1 MNARRW
7 IRLLGLLAALAAP
20 PALAQT
26 ATPAAP
32 AAAAATVDR
41 DKFPAAGRHD
51 TLLRVLQPGRFSIR
65 VRSQSGV
72 AIQLVDML
80 TGPSEP
86 MGEAGAT
93 DGRLDVLLDTGTYK
107 LRLFGAEGAE
117 GDAALT
123 VAPFREAAAPALRPR
138 DGVVQSAAL
147 TDLQQRSFWLAVEA
161 PGLLRLEAAGR
172 SLADLRFWR
181 NGTELVPQT
190 GRVRTI
196 EPVAGHPMTDITF
209 EDTLEPGTYL
219 VTAYGGPVAAWAD
232 GDTAQPFHI
241 RFGAADVLLAG
252 WVGGTIGPFGRDLY
266 RIDGSARLF
275 RLALPAPAA
284 AGLRVLDGTGFVSGG
299 AIDRKSREPTAS
311 VRSPRSQAP
320 GDRVIELTGTAGQA
334 FRLRAIEA
342 PGGMSVS
349 EAGSWWVSAP
359 TVGFGGDELPAT
371 FALIRTEKDKP
382 AVTVA
387 GNAPRIGP
395 GAAWR
400 QRFNLRGP
408 ATLLLQVTAPGPIA
422 VRSDGPAI
430 RPSITVPNGDVLA
443 ARTTGVPS
451 WDLAAGWYVL
461 KLDPVDGVTGIL
473 DLTVGPPGLVP
484 QDSRPI
490 QPADPVVGFGRQEL
504 AGGQALRLVANSG
517 PNATVALSAR
527 PWPLDLAD
535 GPLAVTQG
543 AGEPLGLSLE
553 HPAEGTLLQTEV
565 GAGTT
570 ALKPAP
576 IRASA
581 TNADLTLPAPDKP
594 RTVIL
599 SWRPPEAPLPDPA
612 VTPPP
617 PLTAL
622 QAGKPAWFD
631 LDRDA
636 ERSFALAVAD
646 GGLYRVETLGRLRT
660 GGSIGTPFIASLGEA
675 SANGFGQNMLLQ
687 QYLRAGRYRVTAKA
701 EDGAGRVGITA
712 RPTPMLSGAALVPAG
727 TVRAALPAGSG
738 ILFPVEIPADGN
750 YRLEILGL
758 DRSFTARLEDAEG
771 WPLLAAGD
779 LSGVEQALAAGGY
792 RLMILPEA
800 VDTRVVARLTRI
812 EPEVVQEGHGPHP
825 LPFDA
830 DQAFQWR
837 EPAGRGDPRTPDRW
851 DFTLAGP
858 AKASLS
864 IGEGMVADLLQHN
877 PPDTIPP
884 FTPVARFTSSA
895 PFSGEL
901 PAGRYHV
908 EATSLGRND
917 RLDYT
922 LSLHTDELQPGTVRE
937 VPLSST
943 VPFSIATDRV
953 VSLTSFGGL
962 DVKAVLRD
970 AQGQVLGRFDDRDGD
985 WNIAVSQYLP
995 AGRYSLD
1002 LAQVEAA
1009 ATSGEESSDS
1019 SDESSD
1025 SEESGDGSGPTTE
1038 LRLALPADDGI
1049 IPAPATGTVDLK
1061 GPTVHRL
1068 AMPAAAAGSLLVAA
1082 AGSSAELM
1090 LALERQG
1097 ADGAWASVAIDRGL
1111 APVVAVPADGD
1122 ASRPWR
1128 ASVWTIDG
1136 GGEPVRF
1143 AARLVESQPQ
1153 QPGAIALAPLALDG
1167 LPQTL
1172 ATALVAAPGAGLERV
1187 DGADL
1192 DGGLWQGSAPGRALR
1207 PLTAPVLAPQSDRLW
1222 LLGRTAQPAKPV
1234 LAPLATDP
1242 SRPTALDLAAGE
1254 TATLPPPAARPGRLR
1269 AWLARSGDG
1278 QPGLDAGIG
1287 MGVAAGEA
1295 FALDAAAA
1303 PLTIRNA
1310 AGAGALR
1317 LELTG
1322 LDLTLAAE
1330 RRADADL
1337 SETLA
1342 PGSALPVTLPAGAK
1356 RLRLDLPAGVAAI
1369 AGWKGPEAETAWA
1382 GDTPAS
1388 WSLDGAWTELLLVNT
1403 GARPAPV
1410 SLAQIPDPSPA
1421 PALATDTVMKRFFG
1435 AEGTVLLALPAGTG
1449 PGHRLIVAGA
1459 AEATVIGRDG
1469 HVANGRRIQ
1478 LTGPGLVVLRHDAGL
1493 VAAWMEANEYG
1504 PWPQPELQDAP
1515 LPGILPLA
1523 GEAMTLRVT
1532 SPQPAL
1538 LTARTT
1544 APVILAADGDAPEL
1558 FPAGAEFHRYLQDA
1572 SLLRLFSPQDGPLS
1586 GSIELVATPIA
1597 PLAEG
1602 VGDAVTVASG
1612 GTALFGFTVEKDSDI
1627 GIGIRAE
1634 PDRARVRLLDADGKP
1649 LGDGVVQMRHLA
1661 PGRYLIE
1668 AQVPPDA
1675 PATLVRPAVVG
1686 IKARPSGPPEDV
1698 IRGYLDLAGLAP
1710 ATNARGK

>member
-1 MNARRW
+1 MNARHW
-7 IRLLGLLAALAAP
+7 ITLLGLMAALAAP
-20 PALAQT
+20 PVLAQT
-26 ATPAAP
+26 ALPAAP
-32 AAAAATVDR
+32 TAAAATVDR
-41 DKFPAAGRHD
+41 DKLPAAGQHD

-65 VRSQSGV
+65 VSSRSGV
-72 AIQLVDML
+72 ALQLVDML

-86 MGEAGAT
+86 SGEAGVT
-93 DGRLDVLLDTGTYK
+93 DGRLDVLLDVGTYK
-107 LRLFGAEGAE
+107 LRLFGAKGAE

-123 VAPFREAAAPALRPR
+123 VAPFREAEAPALRPR
-138 DGVVQSAAL
+138 DGEVLSAPLA
-147 TDLQQRSFWLAVEA
+147 DLQQRSFWLAVEA
-161 PGLLRLEAAGR
+161 PGFLRLEAAGR
-172 SLADLRFWR
+172 GLAELRFWR
-181 NGTELVPQT
+181 NGTDLVPQT
-190 GRVRTI
+190 GRMRTI
-196 EPVAGHPMTDITF
+196 EPVAGHLMTDIVF
-209 EDTLEPGTYL
+209 DGNLEPGTYL
-219 VTAYGGPVAAWAD
+219 VTAYGGPAATWAD
-232 GDTAQPFHI
+232 GDTTQPFHI
-241 RFGAADVLLAG
+241 RFGASDALLAG
-252 WVGGTIGPFGRDLY
+252 WVGGTIGPFGRELY
-266 RIDGSARLF
+266 RIDGSARQF
-275 RLALPAPAA
+275 RLALPASAP
-284 AGLRVLDGTGFVSGG
+284 AGLRVLDGTNPVSGG
-299 AIDRKSREPTAS
+299 TIDRKSREPAALAAAAATDS
-311 VRSPRSQAP
+311 P
-320 GDRVIELTGTAGQA
+320 GDRVVELTGAAGQA
-334 FRLRAIEA
+334 FQLRAIET

-349 EAGSWWVSAP
+349 DAGDWWVAAP
-359 TVGFGGDELPAT
+359 TAGFGGDELPAT
-371 FALIRTEKDKP
+371 LALVRTEKDKP
-382 AVTVA
+382 TVTL
-387 GNAPRIGP
+387 GSNAPQIGP

-400 QRFNLRGP
+400 RRFNLRGP
-408 ATLLLQVTAPGPIA
+408 STLLLHVTADGPIA

-430 RPSITVPNGDVLA
+430 RPSMTVPSGDVQA
-443 ARTTGVPS
+443 ARTGGATPS

-461 KLDPVDGVTGIL
+461 KLDPVDGASGIL

-490 QPADPVVGFGRQEL
+490 QPADPIIGFGRQTL
-504 AGGQALRLVANSG
+504 AEGQALRLVANSG
-517 PNATVALSAR
+517 PQARTGLSAR

-543 AGEPLGLSLE
+543 AGESLSLSLK
-553 HPAEGTLLQTEV
+553 HPADGTLLQTEV
-565 GAGTT
+565 GIGSTE
-570 ALKPAP
+570 LKLAP
-576 IRASA
+576 IPTSGAGYDVA
-581 TNADLTLPAPDKP
+581 LPAADKP
-594 RTVIL
+594 RSVIL

-617 PLTAL
+617 LTAL
-622 QAGKPAWFD
+622 RAGKPAWFD

-636 ERSFALAVAD
+636 ERSFALTVAD

-660 GGSIGTPFIASLGEA
+660 SGSIGTAFIDSLGDA
-675 SANGFGQNMLLQ
+675 SANGAGQNMLLQ

-701 EDGAGRVGITA
+701 EDGAGRLGLTA
-712 RPTPMLSGAALVPAG
+712 RPTPMLNGAALVPAG

-738 ILFPVEIPADGN
+738 ILFPVEIPADGQ

-758 DRSFTARLEDAEG
+758 DRSFTARLEDSEG

-779 LSGVEQALAAGGY
+779 LSGLEQPLAAGRY

-812 EPEVVQEGHGPHP
+812 EPEAALEGHGPHP

-851 DFTLAGP
+851 DFSLAGP

-864 IGEGMVADLLQHN
+864 LSDGMVAELRRLDA
-877 PPDTIPP
+877 PDAA
-884 FTPVARFTSSA
+884 PVARFSGSA
-895 PFSGEL
+895 AFEGEL
-901 PAGRYHV
+901 PAGQYRV

-922 LSLHTDELQPGTVRE
+922 LTLHTDELQPGVVRE
-937 VPLSST
+937 ITLPAT
-943 VPFSIATDRV
+943 VPFSIAADRV
-953 VSLTSFGGL
+953 VSLTSFGGI

-995 AGRYSLD
+995 AGRYTLD
-1002 LAQVEAA
+1002 LARVEAA
-1009 ATSGEESSDS
+1009 TTSSSNDASSDN

-1025 SEESGDGSGPTTE
+1025 SADSGDGSGPTTE
-1038 LRLALPADDGI
+1038 LRLTLPAEDG
-1049 IPAPATGTVDLK
+1049 AAATAQPSGTTELT

-1068 AMPAAAAGSLLVAA
+1068 AMPAAAAGSLMVAA
-1082 AGSSAELM
+1082 ASSSAELM

-1111 APVVAVPADGD
+1111 APAVAVPADGD

-1128 ASVWTIDG
+1128 ASVWTVDG
-1136 GGEPVRF
+1136 GGQPVRF
-1143 AARLVESQPQ
+1143 AARLVDAQPQ
-1153 QPGAIALAPLALDG
+1153 QPGAVALAPLALDG

-1187 DGADL
+1187 DGTDL

-1222 LLGRTAQPAKPV
+1222 LLGRTAQPAQPT
-1234 LAPLATDP
+1234 LAPLAADP
-1242 SRPTALDLAAGE
+1242 SRPTILDLAAGE
-1254 TATLPPPAARPGRLR
+1254 TATLPPPPAETGRLH

-1278 QPGLDAGIG
+1278 QPGLDAGLG
-1287 MGVAAGEA
+1287 MGVASGEA
-1295 FALDAAAA
+1295 FALGAPSA
-1303 PLTIRNA
+1303 PLIIRNA

-1322 LDLTLAAE
+1322 MDLAVAAE
-1330 RRADADL
+1330 RHAEADL
-1337 SETLA
+1337 SDTLA

-1369 AGWKGPEAETAWA
+1369 AGWRGPEAETAWT
-1382 GDTPAS
+1382 GDAPAS
-1388 WSLDGAWTELLLVNT
+1388 WSLDGTWTELLLVNT
-1403 GARPAPV
+1403 GNRPAPV
-1410 SLAQIPDPSPA
+1410 SLAQIPDPAPA
-1421 PALATDTVMKRFFG
+1421 PALATDRVLKRFFG
-1435 AEGTVLLALPAGTG
+1435 AEGTMLLALPAGTG

-1459 AEATVIGRDG
+1459 ADATVIGRDG
-1469 HVANGRRIQ
+1469 HVATGSRIQ
-1478 LTGPGLVVLRHDAGL
+1478 LTSPGLVVLRHDAGL

-1572 SLLRLFSPQDGPLS
+1572 SLLHLFSPQDGPLS

-1602 VGDAVTVASG
+1602 VGDPVTVASG

>member
-7 IRLLGLLAALAAP
+7 ITLLGLLAALTAP

-32 AAAAATVDR
+32 AAAAATVDQ

-93 DGRLDVLLDTGTYK
+93 DGRLDVLLDVGTYK
-107 LRLFGAEGAE
+107 LRLFGAKGAE

-147 TDLQQRSFWLAVEA
+147 ADLQQRSFWVAVEA
-161 PGLLRLEAAGR
+161 PGFLRLEAAGR

-181 NGTELVPQT
+181 NGTDLVPQT

-209 EDTLEPGTYL
+209 EETLEPGTYL
-219 VTAYGGPVAAWAD
+219 VIAYGGPAAAWAD

-241 RFGAADVLLAG
+241 RFGASDALLAG

-266 RIDGSARLF
+266 RIDGSARLL
-275 RLALPAPAA
+275 RLALPAAA
-284 AGLRVLDGTGFVSGG
+284 PAGLRVLDGTGFVSGG
-299 AIDRKSREPTAS
+299 AIDKKSREPTVS

-320 GDRVIELTGTAGQA
+320 GDRVVELTGAAGQA

-371 FALIRTEKDKP
+371 LALIRTEKDKP

-430 RPSITVPNGDVLA
+430 RPSITVPSGDVQA
-443 ARTTGVPS
+443 ARSNGAAPS

-461 KLDPVDGVTGIL
+461 KLDPVDGATGIL
-473 DLTVGPPGLVP
+473 DLTVGPPGLAP

-504 AGGQALRLVANSG
+504 AEGQALRLVANGG
-517 PNATVALSAR
+517 PNATLALSAR

-543 AGEPLGLSLE
+543 GGESLGLSLK

-570 ALKPAP
+570 ELELAP
-576 IRASA
+576 VKASA
-581 TNADLTLPAPDKP
+581 TSADLTLAAPDKP
-594 RTVIL
+594 RTIIL
-599 SWRPPEAPLPDPA
+599 SWRPPTAPLPDPA

-631 LDRDA
+631 LDREA

-660 GGSIGTPFIASLGEA
+660 SGSIGTPFIASLGDA
-675 SANGFGQNMLLQ
+675 SANGAGQNMLLQ

-701 EDGAGRVGITA
+701 EDGTGRVGITA
-712 RPTPMLSGAALVPAG
+712 RPTPMLPGAALVPAG

-738 ILFPVEIPADGN
+738 ILFPIEIPADGP

-758 DRSFTARLEDAEG
+758 DRGFTARLEDAEG

-779 LSGVEQALAAGGY
+779 LSGLEQELAAGRY

-812 EPEVVQEGHGPHP
+812 EPEVALEGHGPHP

-837 EPAGRGDPRTPDRW
+837 EPAGRGDPRTPDQW

-858 AKASLS
+858 AKASLGLS
-864 IGEGMVADLLQHN
+864 DGMVAELRRLDT
-877 PPDTIPP
+877 PDAA
-884 FTPVARFTSSA
+884 PVARFSSGA
-895 PFSGEL
+895 AFAGEL
-901 PAGRYHV
+901 PAGRYRV

-922 LSLHTDELQPGTVRE
+922 LSLHTDELQPGVVRDL
-937 VPLSST
+937 PLPST

-1002 LAQVEAA
+1002 LAAVEAA
-1009 ATSGEESSDS
+1009 SSSDS
-1019 SDESSD
+1019 SDESSYSED
-1025 SEESGDGSGPTTE
+1025 SEDGSGPTTE
-1038 LRLALPADDGI
+1038 LRLSLPAEDG
-1049 IPAPATGTVDLK
+1049 ATAAAQPSGTVELT

-1068 AMPAAAAGSLLVAA
+1068 AMPPAAAGSLMVAA
-1082 AGSSAELM
+1082 ASSSAELT
-1090 LALERQG
+1090 LSLERQG

-1111 APVVAVPADGD
+1111 APAVAVPADGD
-1122 ASRPWR
+1122 AARPWR
-1128 ASVWTIDG
+1128 ASVWTVDG

-1143 AARLVESQPQ
+1143 AARLVDAQPQ

-1222 LLGRTAQPAKPV
+1222 LLSRTAQPAKPI
-1234 LAPLATDP
+1234 LAPLAADP
-1242 SRPTALDLAAGE
+1242 SRATALDLAAGE
-1254 TATLPPPAARPGRLR
+1254 TATLPPSPVQPGRLR

-1278 QPGLDAGIG
+1278 QPGLDAGLG

-1295 FALDAAAA
+1295 FALGAPAAA
-1303 PLTIRNA
+1303 LTIRNA
-1310 AGAGALR
+1310 TGAGALR

-1322 LDLTLAAE
+1322 LDLALAAE

-1337 SETLA
+1337 SETLP

-1356 RLRLDLPAGVAAI
+1356 RLRLDLPAGIAAI
-1369 AGWKGPEAETAWA
+1369 AGWRSADAETTWA

-1388 WSLDGAWTELLLVNT
+1388 WSLDGAWTDLLLVNT
-1403 GARPAPV
+1403 GTRPAPV

-1435 AEGTVLLALPAGTG
+1435 AEGTVLLVLPDGTG

-1469 HVANGRRIQ
+1469 RVASGRRIP

-1523 GEAMTLRVT
+1523 GEAMTLRVK

-1634 PDRARVRLLDADGKP
+1634 PDRARVRLLDAGGKP

>member
-1 MNARRW
+1 MNARHW
-7 IRLLGLLAALAAP
+7 IKLLGLMAALAAS

-26 ATPAAP
+26 AIPAAP
-32 AAAAATVDR
+32 VAASATVDR
-41 DKFPAAGRHD
+41 DKLPAAGQHD

-65 VRSQSGV
+65 VSSPSGV

-86 MGEAGAT
+86 SGEAGVA
-93 DGRLDVLLDTGTYK
+93 DGRLDVLLDIGTYK
-107 LRLFGAEGAE
+107 LRLFGAKGAE
-117 GDAALT
+117 GEAALT
-123 VAPFREAAAPALRPR
+123 VAPFREAEAPALRPR
-138 DGVVQSAAL
+138 DGEVQSAPLA
-147 TDLQQRSFWLAVEA
+147 DLQQRSFWLAVEV
-161 PGLLRLEAAGR
+161 PGFLRLEAAGR

-181 NGTELVPQT
+181 NGTDLVPQA
-190 GRVRTI
+190 GRKRTI
-196 EPVAGHPMTDITF
+196 EPVAGHPMTDVVF
-209 EDTLEPGTYL
+209 EGNLEPGTYL
-219 VTAYGGPVAAWAD
+219 VTAYGGPAATWAD
-232 GDTAQPFHI
+232 GDTSQPFHI
-241 RFGAADVLLAG
+241 RFGASDALLAG
-252 WVGGTIGPFGRDLY
+252 WAGGTIGPFGRDLY
-266 RIDGSARLF
+266 RIDGGARLF
-275 RLALPAPAA
+275 RLALPGSVP
-284 AGLRVLDGTGFVSGG
+284 AGLRVLDGTSPVSGG
-299 AIDRKSREPTAS
+299 TIDRKSREPATSAS
-311 VRSPRSQAP
+311 AAASDSP
-320 GDRVIELTGTAGQA
+320 GDRVVELTGAASQA
-334 FRLRAIEA
+334 FQLRAIETPA
-342 PGGMSVS
+342 STSVS
-349 EAGSWWVSAP
+349 NPGDWWVAAP
-359 TVGFGGDELPAT
+359 TAGFGGDELPAT
-371 FALIRTEKDKP
+371 LALLRTEKDKP
-382 AVTVA
+382 TVTL
-387 GNAPRIGP
+387 GSNAPQVGP

-408 ATLLLQVTAPGPIA
+408 STLLLHVTADGPIA
-422 VRSDGPAI
+422 LRSEGPAI
-430 RPSITVPNGDVLA
+430 RPTMTVPSGGAQA
-443 ARTTGVPS
+443 ARTGGATPS

-461 KLDPVDGVTGIL
+461 KLEPIDGASGIL

-484 QDSRPI
+484 RDNAPI
-490 QPADPVVGFGRQEL
+490 QPADPVVGFGRQAL
-504 AGGQALRLVANSG
+504 AEGQALRLVANSG
-517 PNATVALSAR
+517 PQARTGLSAR
-527 PWPLDLAD
+527 RWPLDLAD

-543 AGEPLGLSLE
+543 AGEPLSLSLS
-553 HPAEGTLLQTEV
+553 HPADGTLLQTEV
-565 GAGTT
+565 GVGTT
-570 ALKPAP
+570 ALKPGPAP
-576 IRASA
+576 ASA
-581 TNADLTLPAPDKP
+581 TGADLTLPAPDKP

-599 SWRPPEAPLPDPA
+599 SWQPPAAPLPDPA

-622 QAGKPAWFD
+622 QAGRPAWFD

-636 ERSFALAVAD
+636 ERSFALTVAD

-660 GGSIGTPFIASLGEA
+660 SGSIGTAFIDSLGDA
-675 SANGFGQNMLLQ
+675 SANGAGQNMLLQ
-687 QYLRAGRYRVTAKA
+687 HYLRAGRYRVTAKA
-701 EDGAGRVGITA
+701 EDGAGRLGLTA
-712 RPTPMLSGAALVPAG
+712 RPTPMLPGAALVPAG

-738 ILFPVEIPADGN
+738 ILFPVEIPADGT

-758 DRSFTARLEDAEG
+758 DRSFTARLEDSEG

-779 LSGVEQALAAGGY
+779 LSGTEQELAAGRY

-812 EPEVVQEGHGPHP
+812 EPEVALEDHGPHP

-830 DQAFQWR
+830 DQTFQWR
-837 EPAGRGDPRTPDRW
+837 EPAGREDPRTPDQW

-864 IGEGMVADLLQHN
+864 LSDGMVAELRRLDT
-877 PPDTIPP
+877 PDAA
-884 FTPVARFTSSA
+884 PVARFSGSA
-895 PFSGEL
+895 GFEGAL
-901 PAGRYHV
+901 PAGQYRV

-922 LSLHTDELQPGTVRE
+922 LSLHTDELQLDTVRE
-937 VPLSST
+937 ITLPAT

-953 VSLTSFGGL
+953 VSLTSFGGI

-985 WNIAVSQYLP
+985 WNIAASQYLP
-995 AGRYSLD
+995 AGRYTLE
-1002 LAQVEAA
+1002 LARVEAA
-1009 ATSGEESSDS
+1009 TTSSSGDDS
-1019 SDESSD
+1019 SDNSD
-1025 SEESGDGSGPTTE
+1025 ELEDSGDGSGPTTE
-1038 LRLALPADDGI
+1038 LWLSLPAEDS
-1049 IPAPATGTVDLK
+1049 AAATAQPSGTVELT

-1068 AMPAAAAGSLLVAA
+1068 VMPAATAGSLMVAA
-1082 AGSSAELM
+1082 ANSSAELM

-1097 ADGAWASVAIDRGL
+1097 ADGSWASVAIDRGL
-1111 APVVAVPADGD
+1111 APAVAVPADGD

-1128 ASVWTIDG
+1128 ASVWTVDG
-1136 GGEPVRF
+1136 GGQPVRF
-1143 AARLVESQPQ
+1143 AARLVEAEPQ
-1153 QPGAIALAPLALDG
+1153 QPGAVALSPLALDG

-1172 ATALVAAPGAGLERV
+1172 ATTLVAAPGAGLERV

-1192 DGGLWQGSAPGRALR
+1192 DGGLWQGSAPGQALR

-1222 LLGRTAQPAKPV
+1222 LLGRTAPPARLT
-1234 LAPLATDP
+1234 LAPLAADP
-1242 SRPTALDLAAGE
+1242 SRPTILDLATGE
-1254 TATLPPPAARPGRLR
+1254 AATLPPPTAQPGRLR

-1278 QPGLDAGIG
+1278 QPGLDAGLG
-1287 MGVAAGEA
+1287 MGVASGDA
-1295 FALDAAAA
+1295 FALGASTT

-1310 AGAGALR
+1310 GGAGALR

-1322 LDLTLAAE
+1322 LDLALAAE
-1330 RRADADL
+1330 RRADSDL
-1337 SETLA
+1337 SDTLA

-1356 RLRLDLPAGVAAI
+1356 RLRLDLPAGVAII
-1369 AGWKGPEAETAWA
+1369 AGWRGPDAETAWA
-1382 GDTPAS
+1382 GDAPAS
-1388 WSLDGAWTELLLVNT
+1388 WSLDGAWTDLLLVNT
-1403 GARPAPV
+1403 GTRPAPV

-1421 PALATDTVMKRFFG
+1421 PALAIDRVLKRFFG
-1435 AEGTVLLALPAGTG
+1435 AEGTVLLRLPAGTG

-1459 AEATVIGRDG
+1459 ADATVIGRDG
-1469 HVANGRRIQ
+1469 HVASGRRIQ

-1493 VAAWMEANEYG
+1493 VAAWMESAEYG

-1523 GEAMTLRVT
+1523 GEAMTLRVQ

-1572 SLLRLFSPQDGPLS
+1572 SLLHLFSPQDGPLS
-1586 GSIELVATPIA
+1586 GSIELVSTPIA

-1602 VGDAVTVASG
+1602 VGDPVTVASG

-1686 IKARPSGPPEDV
+1686 ITARPSGPPEDV

>member
-1 MNARRW
+1 MNARHW
-7 IRLLGLLAALAAP
+7 IKLLGLLAALVAPPAWAQAAP
-20 PALAQT
+20 PA
-26 ATPAAP
+26 AP
-32 AAAAATVDR
+32 PVAAATVDQ
-41 DKFPAAGRHD
+41 DKFPAAGQHD

-65 VRSQSGV
+65 VHSQSGV

-80 TGPSEP
+80 TGPSELS
-86 MGEAGAT
+86 GDAGAT
-93 DGRLDVLLDTGTYK
+93 DGRLDVLLDVGTYK
-107 LRLFGAEGAE
+107 LRLFGAKGAE

-123 VAPFREAAAPALRPR
+123 IAPFREAEAPALRPR
-138 DGVVQSAAL
+138 DGMVQSTAL
-147 TDLQQRSFWLAVEA
+147 ADLQQRSFWVAVEA
-161 PGLLRLEAAGR
+161 PGFLRLEAAGR

-181 NGTELVPQT
+181 NGTDLVPQT

-196 EPVAGHPMTDITF
+196 EPVAGHPMTDLTF

-219 VTAYGGPVAAWAD
+219 VTAYGGPASAWTD
-232 GDTAQPFHI
+232 GDTTQPFHI
-241 RFGAADVLLAG
+241 RFGASDALLAG
-252 WVGGTIGPFGRDLY
+252 WVGGAVGPFGRDLY

-275 RLALPAPAA
+275 RLALPASAA
-284 AGLRVLDGTGFVSGG
+284 AGLRVLDGTSVVSGV
-299 AIDRKSREPTAS
+299 AIDKKSREPTAS
-311 VRSPRSQAP
+311 ANSVASQTP
-320 GDRVIELTGTAGQA
+320 GDRVVELTGTAGQA
-334 FRLRAIEA
+334 FQLRAIES
-342 PGGMSVS
+342 PTGTSLS
-349 EAGSWWVSAP
+349 EAGSWWLSAP
-359 TVGFGGDELPAT
+359 TAGFGGDELPAT
-371 FALIRTEKDKP
+371 LALVRTEKDKP
-382 AVTVA
+382 TVTVG
-387 GNAPRIGP
+387 GNAPQIGP
-395 GAAWR
+395 DTAWR

-408 ATLLLQVTAPGPIA
+408 STLLLLVTAPGPIA

-430 RPSITVPNGDVLA
+430 KPSITVPSGDVLA
-443 ARTTGVPS
+443 ARTDGAVPS
-451 WDLAAGWYVL
+451 WDLAAGWYML
-461 KLDPVDGVTGIL
+461 KLDPVDGATGIL

-484 QDSRPI
+484 QDNRPL
-490 QPADPVVGFGRQEL
+490 QPADPVIGFGRQEL
-504 AGGQALRLVANSG
+504 AAGQTLRLVVNSG
-517 PNATVALSAR
+517 PHAGTALSAR
-527 PWPLDLAD
+527 PWPLDLAE

-543 AGEPLGLSLE
+543 AGEALSLSLK
-553 HPAEGTLLQTEV
+553 HPAEGALLQTEV

-570 ALKPAP
+570 PLKPTP
-576 IRASA
+576 VKASA
-581 TNADLTLPAPDKP
+581 TAADLTLPAPDKP
-594 RTVIL
+594 RTTIL
-599 SWRPPEAPLPDPA
+599 SWRPPAAPLPDPA
-612 VTPPP
+612 ITPPP

-631 LDRDA
+631 LDREA
-636 ERSFALAVAD
+636 EHSFALAVAD

-660 GGSIGTPFIASLGEA
+660 SGSIGTPFVASLGEA
-675 SANGFGQNMLLQ
+675 AANGAGQNMLLQ

-701 EDGAGRVGITA
+701 EDGTGRVGITA
-712 RPTPMLSGAALVPAG
+712 RPTPMLSGATLVPAG

-738 ILFPVEIPADGN
+738 ILFPVEIPADGS

-779 LSGVEQALAAGGY
+779 LSGLEQELAAGRY

-812 EPEVVQEGHGPHP
+812 EPEVALEGHGPHP
-825 LPFDA
+825 LPFDI
-830 DQAFQWR
+830 DQEFQWR
-837 EPAGRGDPRTPDRW
+837 EPAGRGDPRTPDQW

-864 IGEGMVADLLQHN
+864 LSDGMVAELRRLD
-877 PPDTIPP
+877 PPEAA
-884 FTPVARFTSSA
+884 PVARFTGSA
-895 PFSGEL
+895 AFRGEL
-901 PAGRYHV
+901 PAGQYRV

-922 LSLHTDELQPGTVRE
+922 LSLHTDELQPGAVRDI
-937 VPLSST
+937 PLPST
-943 VPFSIATDRV
+943 VPFAIATDRV

-1002 LAQVEAA
+1002 LASVEAA
-1009 ATSGEESSDS
+1009 SSSDS
-1019 SDESSD
+1019 SDESED
-1025 SEESGDGSGPTTE
+1025 YEESQPTTE
-1038 LRLALPADDGI
+1038 LRLSLPAEDGAAVAAQ
-1049 IPAPATGTVDLK
+1049 PSGTAELT

-1068 AMPAAAAGSLLVAA
+1068 AMPAAAAGSLMVAA
-1082 AGSSAELM
+1082 ASSSAELT
-1090 LALERQG
+1090 LSLERQG
-1097 ADGAWASVAIDRGL
+1097 ADGAWASLALDRGL
-1111 APVVAVPADGD
+1111 APAVAVPADGD

-1128 ASVWTIDG
+1128 ASVWTVDG

-1143 AARLVESQPQ
+1143 AARVVDAQPQ
-1153 QPGAIALAPLALDG
+1153 QPGPVALAPLALDG

-1207 PLTAPVLAPQSDRLW
+1207 PLTAPVVAPQSDRLW
-1222 LLGRTAQPAKPV
+1222 LLGRTAQLAKPV

-1242 SRPTALDLAAGE
+1242 SRATALDLAAGE
-1254 TATLPPPAARPGRLR
+1254 TATLPPPPPQQGRLR

-1278 QPGLDAGIG
+1278 QPGLDAGLG
-1287 MGVAAGEA
+1287 MGVASGEA
-1295 FALDAAAA
+1295 FALNAPAA

-1310 AGAGALR
+1310 AGPGALR

-1322 LDLTLAAE
+1322 LDLALTAE
-1330 RRADADL
+1330 RHADADL
-1337 SETLA
+1337 SDTLP
-1342 PGSALPVTLPAGAK
+1342 PGSALSVTLPAGAK

-1369 AGWKGPEAETAWA
+1369 AGWRGPDAETTWA
-1382 GDTPAS
+1382 GDAPAS
-1388 WSLDGAWTELLLVNT
+1388 WSLDGAWTDLLLVNT
-1403 GARPAPV
+1403 GIRPAPV
-1410 SLAQIPDPSPA
+1410 SLAQIPDPAPA
-1421 PALATDTVMKRFFG
+1421 PALATDRVMKRFFG
-1435 AEGTVLLALPAGTG
+1435 AEGTVLLALPDGTG

-1459 AEATVIGRDG
+1459 AEATVVGRDG
-1469 HVANGRRIQ
+1469 RVASGRRIP

-1504 PWPQPELQDAP
+1504 PWPQPELQEAP

-1602 VGDAVTVASG
+1602 VGAAVTVASG

-1634 PDRARVRLLDADGKP
+1634 PDRARVRLLDAQGKP

-1710 ATNARGK
+1710 ATPARGK

>member
-1 MNARRW
+1 MNARHW
-7 IRLLGLLAALAAP
+7 IKLLGLLAALAAP
-20 PALAQT
+20 PVWAQT

-32 AAAAATVDR
+32 AAAAATVDQ

-51 TLLRVLQPGRFSIR
+51 TLLRVLQPGRFSMR

-86 MGEAGAT
+86 MGEAGAA
-93 DGRLDVLLDTGTYK
+93 DGRLDVLLDVGTYK
-107 LRLFGAEGAE
+107 LRLFGAKGAE

-138 DGVVQSAAL
+138 DGVVQSTAL
-147 TDLQQRSFWLAVEA
+147 ADLQQRSFWLAVEA
-161 PGLLRLEAAGR
+161 PGFLRLEAAGR

-219 VTAYGGPVAAWAD
+219 VTAYGGPEAAWAD
-232 GDTAQPFHI
+232 GDTSQPLHI
-241 RFGAADVLLAG
+241 RFGASDALLAG

-266 RIDGSARLF
+266 RIDGSARLL
-275 RLALPAPAA
+275 RLALPAPAP

-299 AIDRKSREPTAS
+299 AIDKKSREPTAS
-311 VRSPRSQAP
+311 VRSPGSQAP
-320 GDRVIELTGTAGQA
+320 GDRVIELTGAAGQA

-430 RPSITVPNGDVLA
+430 RPSINVPSGDVQA

-461 KLDPVDGVTGIL
+461 KLDPVDGATGIL
-473 DLTVGPPGLVP
+473 DLTVGPPGLAP
-484 QDSRPI
+484 QDSRPL

-504 AGGQALRLVANSG
+504 AEGQALRLVANSG

-543 AGEPLGLSLE
+543 GGEPLGLSLQ

-570 ALKPAP
+570 ELKPAP
-576 IRASA
+576 VKASA
-581 TNADLTLPAPDKP
+581 TSADLTLPAPDKP
-594 RTVIL
+594 RTMIL

-631 LDRDA
+631 LDREA

-660 GGSIGTPFIASLGEA
+660 SGSIGTPFIASLGEA
-675 SANGFGQNMLLQ
+675 AANGAGQNMLLQ

-701 EDGAGRVGITA
+701 EDGTGRLGITA
-712 RPTPMLSGAALVPAG
+712 RPTPMLPGAALVPAG

-738 ILFPVEIPADGN
+738 ILFPVEIPADGS

-758 DRSFTARLEDAEG
+758 DRGFTARLEDAEG
-771 WPLLAAGD
+771 WPLLPAGD
-779 LSGVEQALAAGGY
+779 LSGVEQALAAGRY

-800 VDTRVVARLTRI
+800 VDTRVVARLSRI
-812 EPEVVQEGHGPHP
+812 EPEVALEGHGPHP

-837 EPAGRGDPRTPDRW
+837 EPAGRGDPRAPDQW

-864 IGEGMVADLLQHN
+864 LSDGMVADLRRL
-877 PPDTIPP
+877 DTPE
-884 FTPVARFTSSA
+884 TVARFSSSA
-895 PFSGEL
+895 AFAGEL
-901 PAGRYHV
+901 PAGRYRV

-922 LSLHTDELQPGTVRE
+922 VSLHTDELQPGVVRDI
-937 VPLSST
+937 PLPLT

-1002 LAQVEAA
+1002 LASVEAA
-1009 ATSGEESSDS
+1009 SSSDS
-1019 SDESSD
+1019 SDESSTSED
-1025 SEESGDGSGPTTE
+1025 SEDNSGPTTE
-1038 LRLALPADDGI
+1038 LRLALPAEDG
-1049 IPAPATGTVDLK
+1049 ATAATQPSGTVELT

-1068 AMPAAAAGSLLVAA
+1068 AMPAAAAGSLMVAA
-1082 AGSSAELM
+1082 ASSSAELT
-1090 LALERQG
+1090 LSLERQG
-1097 ADGAWASVAIDRGL
+1097 ADGTWANVAIDRGL
-1111 APVVAVPADGD
+1111 APAVAVPADGD
-1122 ASRPWR
+1122 AARPWR
-1128 ASVWTIDG
+1128 ASVWTVDG

-1143 AARLVESQPQ
+1143 AARLVDAQPQ
-1153 QPGAIALAPLALDG
+1153 KPGPVALAPLALDG

-1187 DGADL
+1187 DGVDL

-1207 PLTAPVLAPQSDRLW
+1207 PLTAPVLAPQSDLLW
-1222 LLGRTAQPAKPV
+1222 LLARTAQPAKPT
-1234 LAPLATDP
+1234 LAPLVSDP
-1242 SRPTALDLAAGE
+1242 SRATPLDLAAGE
-1254 TATLPPPAARPGRLR
+1254 AATLPPSPVRAGRLQ

-1278 QPGLDAGIG
+1278 QPGLDAGLG

-1322 LDLTLAAE
+1322 LDLALAAE
-1330 RRADADL
+1330 RHTDTSL
-1337 SETLA
+1337 SATLA

-1369 AGWKGPEAETAWA
+1369 AGWRGTDAETAWT
-1382 GDTPAS
+1382 GDTPSS
-1388 WSLDGAWTELLLVNT
+1388 WSLNGAWTELLLVNT

-1410 SLAQIPDPSPA
+1410 ALAQIPDPSPT

-1469 HVANGRRIQ
+1469 HVASGRRIQ
-1478 LTGPGLVVLRHDAGL
+1478 LTGPGLVVLRHDTGL
-1493 VAAWMEANEYG
+1493 VAAWMEADEYG

-1523 GEAMTLRVT
+1523 GEAMILRVKA
-1532 SPQPAL
+1532 PRPAL
-1538 LTARTT
+1538 LTVRTT
-1544 APVILAADGDAPEL
+1544 APVILAADGNAPEL
-1558 FPAGAEFHRYLQDA
+1558 FPAGAEFQRYLQDA

-1586 GSIELVATPIA
+1586 GSIELVSRPIA

-1710 ATNARGK
+1710 ATPARGK

>member
-1 MNARRW
+1 M
-7 IRLLGLLAALAAP
+7 
-20 PALAQT
+20 
-26 ATPAAP
+26 
-32 AAAAATVDR
+32 
-41 DKFPAAGRHD
+41 
-51 TLLRVLQPGRFSIR
+51 LQPGRFSIR

-93 DGRLDVLLDTGTYK
+93 DGRLDVLLDVGTYK
-107 LRLFGAEGAE
+107 LRLFGAKGAE

-123 VAPFREAAAPALRPR
+123 VAPFREAEAPALRPR
-138 DGVVQSAAL
+138 DGVVQSTAL
-147 TDLQQRSFWLAVEA
+147 ADLQQRSFWLAVEA
-161 PGLLRLEAAGR
+161 PGFLRLEAAGR

-219 VTAYGGPVAAWAD
+219 VTAYGGPEAAWAD
-232 GDTAQPFHI
+232 GDTTQPFHI
-241 RFGAADVLLAG
+241 RFGAADALLAG

-275 RLALPAPAA
+275 RLALPAPAG
-284 AGLRVLDGTGFVSGG
+284 AGLRVLDGTGIVSGG
-299 AIDRKSREPTAS
+299 AIDKKSREPTTSATSVAS
-311 VRSPRSQAP
+311 QTP
-320 GDRVIELTGTAGQA
+320 GDRVVELTGAAGQA
-334 FRLRAIEA
+334 FQLRAIES
-342 PGGMSVS
+342 PSGMAVS
-349 EAGSWWVSAP
+349 QAGQWWLAAP
-359 TVGFGGDELPAT
+359 TAGYGGDELPAT
-371 FALIRTEKDKP
+371 LALVRTEKDKP

-387 GNAPRIGP
+387 SNAPQIGP

-408 ATLLLQVTAPGPIA
+408 STLLLHVTAPGPIA
-422 VRSDGPAI
+422 VRGAGPAI
-430 RPSITVPNGDVLA
+430 RPSITVPSGDVQA
-443 ARTTGVPS
+443 PRSSGASSS
-451 WDLAAGWYVL
+451 WDLAAGWYML
-461 KLDPVDGVTGIL
+461 KLDPVDGATGIL

-484 QDSRPI
+484 QDSRPL
-490 QPADPVVGFGRQEL
+490 QPADPVVGFGPQGL
-504 AGGQALRLVANSG
+504 AQGQTLRLIANSG
-517 PNATVALSAR
+517 PQARTALSAR

-543 AGEPLGLSLE
+543 AGEPLGLSLK
-553 HPAEGTLLQTEV
+553 HPADGTLLRTEV

-570 ALKPAP
+570 ELKPSP
-576 IRASA
+576 VKASA
-581 TNADLTLPAPDKP
+581 TSADLTLPAPDKP
-594 RTVIL
+594 RTTIL
-599 SWRPPEAPLPDPA
+599 SWRPPAAPLPDPA

-660 GGSIGTPFIASLGEA
+660 SGSIGTPFIASLGEA
-675 SANGFGQNMLLQ
+675 AANGAGQNMLLQ

-701 EDGAGRVGITA
+701 EDGTGRVGITA

-738 ILFPVEIPADGN
+738 ILFPVDIPADGQ

-779 LSGVEQALAAGGY
+779 LSGLEQALAAGRY
-792 RLMILPEA
+792 SLMILPEA

-812 EPEVVQEGHGPHP
+812 EPEMALEGHGPHP

-837 EPAGRGDPRTPDRW
+837 EPAGRGDPRTPDQW
-851 DFTLAGP
+851 DFALAGP
-858 AKASLS
+858 AKATLILS
-864 IGEGMVADLLQHN
+864 DGMVAELRRLA
-877 PPDTIPP
+877 PPEAA
-884 FTPVARFTSSA
+884 PVARFSSSA
-895 PFSGEL
+895 AFAGEL
-901 PAGRYHV
+901 PAGRYRV

-922 LSLHTDELQPGTVRE
+922 LSLHTDELQPDAVRE
-937 VPLSST
+937 VPLPST

-995 AGRYSLD
+995 AGRYTLD
-1002 LAQVEAA
+1002 LVQVEAA
-1009 ATSGEESSDS
+1009 TTSSSSDESSDS

-1025 SEESGDGSGPTTE
+1025 SEDSGDSSGPTTE
-1038 LRLALPADDGI
+1038 LRLSLPAEDGAVAAAQ
-1049 IPAPATGTVDLK
+1049 PSGTVELT

-1068 AMPAAAAGSLLVAA
+1068 AMPAAAAGSLMVAA
-1082 AGSSAELM
+1082 ATSSAELM

-1111 APVVAVPADGD
+1111 APAVAVPADGD

-1128 ASVWTIDG
+1128 ASVWTVDG
-1136 GGEPVRF
+1136 GGQPLRF
-1143 AARLVESQPQ
+1143 AARLVDAQPQ
-1153 QPGAIALAPLALDG
+1153 QPGAVALAPLALDG

-1172 ATALVAAPGAGLERV
+1172 AAALVAAPGAGLQRI

-1192 DGGLWQGSAPGRALR
+1192 DGGLWQGSAPGWALR

-1222 LLGRTAQPAKPV
+1222 LLGRTAQPAKPT

-1242 SRPTALDLAAGE
+1242 ARSTALDLAAGE
-1254 TATLPPPAARPGRLR
+1254 AATLPPFPAQPGRLR

-1278 QPGLDAGIG
+1278 QPGLDAGLG

-1295 FALDAAAA
+1295 FALGAPSA

-1322 LDLTLAAE
+1322 LDLALAAE
-1330 RRADADL
+1330 RRADAAL
-1337 SETLA
+1337 SATLA

-1369 AGWKGPEAETAWA
+1369 AGWKAPEAETAWA

-1403 GARPAPV
+1403 GAKPAPV
-1410 SLAQIPDPSPA
+1410 SLAQIPDPSPT

-1435 AEGTVLLALPAGTG
+1435 AEGSVLLALPDGTG

-1469 HVANGRRIQ
+1469 HVASGRRIH

-1504 PWPQPELQDAP
+1504 PWPQPELQEAP

-1544 APVILAADGDAPEL
+1544 APVILAADIDAPEL

-1586 GSIELVATPIA
+1586 GSIELGATPIA

-1602 VGDAVTVASG
+1602 VGDPVTVASG

-1649 LGDGVVQMRHLA
+1649 LGDGVVQMRHLT

-1710 ATNARGK
+1710 ATHARGK

>member
-1 MNARRW
+1 MNVRRW
-7 IRLLGLLAALAAP
+7 IKLLGLLAALAAP
-20 PALAQT
+20 PAWAQT
-26 ATPAAP
+26 ASPAAP
-32 AAAAATVDR
+32 PAATATVDQ
-41 DKFPAAGRHD
+41 DKFPTAGQHD
-51 TLLRVLQPGRFSIR
+51 TLLHVLQPGRFSIR

-86 MGEAGAT
+86 SGEAGAT
-93 DGRLDVLLDTGTYK
+93 DGRLDALLDVGTYK
-107 LRLFGAEGAE
+107 LRLFGAKGAE
-117 GDAALT
+117 GETALT
-123 VAPFREAAAPALRPR
+123 VAPFAEAAAPSLRPR
-138 DGVVQSAAL
+138 DGVVQSTAL
-147 TDLQQRSFWLAVEA
+147 ADLQQRSFWVAVEA
-161 PGLLRLEAAGR
+161 PGFLRLEAAGR

-181 NGTELVPQT
+181 NGTDLVPQT
-190 GRVRTI
+190 GRMRMI
-196 EPVAGHPMTDITF
+196 EPVAGHPMTDVIF
-209 EDTLEPGTYL
+209 EGDLEPGTYL
-219 VTAYGGPVAAWAD
+219 VTAYGGPAAAWAD
-232 GDTAQPFHI
+232 GDTTQPFHI
-241 RFGAADVLLAG
+241 RFGAADALLAG
-252 WVGGTIGPFGRDLY
+252 WVGGAIGPFGRDLY
-266 RIDGSARLF
+266 RIDGSARRF
-275 RLALPAPAA
+275 RLALPAAAPAA
-284 AGLRVLDGTGFVSGG
+284 LRVLDGAGALSGG
-299 AIDRKSREPTAS
+299 AIDKKSREPTTSAAATY
-311 VRSPRSQAP
+311 SPAP
-320 GDRVIELTGTAGQA
+320 RDRVVELTGAAGQA
-334 FRLRAIEA
+334 FQLRAIEA
-342 PGGMSVS
+342 PGSMRVS
-349 EAGSWWVSAP
+349 EPGSWWLSAP
-359 TVGFGGDELPAT
+359 TAGFGGDELPAT
-371 FALIRTEKDKP
+371 LAVIRTEADKP

-387 GNAPRIGP
+387 SNAPQIGP
-395 GAAWR
+395 GVAWR

-408 ATLLLQVTAPGPIA
+408 STLLLQVTAPGPIA
-422 VRSDGPAI
+422 VRSTGPTI
-430 RPSITVPNGDVLA
+430 RPSITLPGGAEQA
-443 ARTTGVPS
+443 ARSTGAALPS
-451 WDLAAGWYVL
+451 WDLAPGWYVL
-461 KLDPVDGVTGIL
+461 KLDPVAGASGIL

-484 QDSRPI
+484 PDSQPV
-490 QPADPVVGFGRQEL
+490 QPADLVASFGQRPL
-504 AGGQALRLVANSG
+504 AEGQTLQLIANSG
-517 PNATVALSAR
+517 PQASVALSAR
-527 PWPLDLAD
+527 PWPLNLAD
-535 GPLAVTQG
+535 GPLAVSQG
-543 AGEPLGLSLE
+543 AGEPVSLSLE
-553 HPAEGTLLQTEV
+553 HAADGTLLQTEV
-565 GAGTT
+565 GVGTT
-570 ALKPAP
+570 ELTPAAVP
-576 IRASA
+576 ASA
-581 TNADLTLPAPDKP
+581 TAADLTLPAADKP
-594 RTVIL
+594 RTMIL
-599 SWRPPEAPLPDPA
+599 SWRLPAAPLPDPA

-622 QAGKPAWFD
+622 QAGQPAWFD
-631 LDRDA
+631 LDREA
-636 ERSFALAVAD
+636 EHSFALTVAD

-660 GGSIGTPFIASLGEA
+660 SGSIGTPFVAALGEA
-675 SANGFGQNMLLQ
+675 SANGAGQNMLLQ
-687 QYLRAGRYRVTAKA
+687 HYLRAGRYRVTAKA
-701 EDGAGRVGITA
+701 EDGTGRVGITA
-712 RPTPMLSGAALVPAG
+712 RPAPMLSGAALVPAG

-738 ILFPVEIPADGN
+738 ILFPIEIPVDGS

-779 LSGVEQALAAGGY
+779 LAGLEQPLAAGRY

-800 VDTRVVARLTRI
+800 VDTRVVARLSRI
-812 EPEVVQEGHGPHP
+812 EPEVALEGHGPHP

-830 DQAFQWR
+830 DQDFQWR
-837 EPAGRGDPRTPDRW
+837 EPAGRGDPRAPDQW

-858 AKASLS
+858 AKASLTLS
-864 IGEGMVADLLQHN
+864 DGMVADLRRL
-877 PPDTIPP
+877 DTPEVA
-884 FTPVARFTSSA
+884 PVARFTGSA
-895 PFSGEL
+895 AFSGEL
-901 PAGRYHV
+901 PAGQYRV

-922 LSLHTDELQPGTVRE
+922 LSLHTDELQPGAVRDI
-937 VPLSST
+937 PLPST

-953 VSLTSFGGL
+953 VSLTSFGAL

-985 WNIAVSQYLP
+985 WNIAVSQLLP

-1002 LAQVEAA
+1002 LATVEAA
-1009 ATSGEESSDS
+1009 SSSDS
-1019 SDESSD
+1019 SDD
-1025 SEESGDGSGPTTE
+1025 SEDYDDSQPTTE
-1038 LRLALPADDGI
+1038 LRLSLPADDGAI
-1049 IPAPATGTVDLK
+1049 AAAQPSGTAELT

-1068 AMPAAAAGSLLVAA
+1068 AMPAAAAGSLMVAA
-1082 AGSSAELM
+1082 ASSSAELT
-1090 LALERQG
+1090 LSLERRG
-1097 ADGAWASVAIDRGL
+1097 ADGAWASVALDRGL
-1111 APVVAVPADGD
+1111 APAVAVPADGD

-1128 ASVWTIDG
+1128 ASVWTVDG

-1143 AARLVESQPQ
+1143 AARVVEAQPQ

-1222 LLGRTAQPAKPV
+1222 LLGRTAQTAKPT
-1234 LAPLATDP
+1234 LQPLATDP
-1242 SRPTALDLAAGE
+1242 SRVTALDLAAGE
-1254 TATLPPPAARPGRLR
+1254 TATLPPAQPSRLR
-1269 AWLARSGDG
+1269 AWLAHSGDG
-1278 QPGLDAGIG
+1278 QPGLDAGLG
-1287 MGVAAGEA
+1287 MGVASGEA
-1295 FALDAAAA
+1295 FALGAPSA
-1303 PLTIRNA
+1303 PLILRNA

-1322 LDLTLAAE
+1322 LDLALAAE

-1337 SETLA
+1337 SDTLP

-1369 AGWKGPEAETAWA
+1369 AGWRGADAQTAWT
-1382 GDTPAS
+1382 GDAPAS
-1388 WSLDGAWTELLLVNT
+1388 WSLDGAWTDLLLVNT
-1403 GARPAPV
+1403 GSKAAPV
-1410 SLAQIPDPSPA
+1410 SLAQIPDPSPT
-1421 PALATDTVMKRFFG
+1421 PALATDRVMKRFFG
-1435 AEGTVLLALPAGTG
+1435 AEGTVLLALPEGTG

-1469 HVANGRRIQ
+1469 HVASGRRIQ

-1504 PWPQPELQDAP
+1504 PWPQPELQDVP

-1523 GEAMTLRVT
+1523 GEAMTLRVK

>member
-20 PALAQT
+20 PALAQ
-26 ATPAAP
+26 AANPAAP
-32 AAAAATVDR
+32 PAAAATVDR
-41 DKFPAAGRHD
+41 DKLPAAGRHD

-80 TGPSEP
+80 TGPSELS
-86 MGEAGAT
+86 GDAGAT
-93 DGRLDVLLDTGTYK
+93 DGRLDVLLDVGTYK
-107 LRLFGAEGAE
+107 LRLFGAKGAE

-123 VAPFREAAAPALRPR
+123 VAPFREAEVPVLRPR
-138 DGVVQSAAL
+138 DGVVESTAL
-147 TDLQQRSFWLAVEA
+147 ADLQQRSFWLAVEA
-161 PGLLRLEAAGR
+161 PGFLRVEAAGR

-181 NGTELVPQT
+181 NGTDLVPQN
-190 GRVRTI
+190 GRMRTI
-196 EPVAGHPMTDITF
+196 EPVAGHPMTDIVF
-209 EDTLEPGTYL
+209 EDNLEPGTYL
-219 VTAYGGPVAAWAD
+219 VTAYGGPAAAWTD
-232 GDTAQPFHI
+232 GDTGQPFHI
-241 RFGAADVLLAG
+241 RFGADDALLAG

-266 RIDGSARLF
+266 RIDGSAQRF
-275 RLALPAPAA
+275 RLALPAAA
-284 AGLRVLDGTGFVSGG
+284 PAGLRVLDGTGAVSGG
-299 AIDRKSREPTAS
+299 TIDKKSREPTAS
-311 VRSPRSQAP
+311 ANSAASKTP
-320 GDRVIELTGTAGQA
+320 GDRVVELTGATGQT
-334 FRLRAIEA
+334 FQLRAIEA
-342 PGGMSVS
+342 PDGMTVS
-349 EAGSWWVSAP
+349 QAGSWWLSAP
-359 TVGFGGDELPAT
+359 TAGFGGDELPAT
-371 FALIRTEKDKP
+371 LALVRTEKDKP
-382 AVTVA
+382 AVTI
-387 GNAPRIGP
+387 GSNAPEIGP
-395 GAAWR
+395 GTAWR
-400 QRFNLRGP
+400 QRFNLRGLS
-408 ATLLLQVTAPGPIA
+408 TLLLRVTAPGPIA
-422 VRSDGPAI
+422 VRSAGPAI
-430 RPSITVPNGDVLA
+430 KPSITVPSGNVLA
-443 ARTTGVPS
+443 ARTDGAVPS
-451 WDLAAGWYVL
+451 WDLAAGWYML
-461 KLDPVDGVTGIL
+461 KLDPVDGATGIL

-484 QDSRPI
+484 QDSRPL
-490 QPADPVVGFGRQEL
+490 QPADPVIGFGPQNL
-504 AGGQALRLVANSG
+504 AEGQTLRLAANSG
-517 PNATVALSAR
+517 PGAGVALSAR
-527 PWPLDLAD
+527 SWPLDLAD

-543 AGEPLGLSLE
+543 AGEALGLSLT
-553 HPAEGTLLQTEV
+553 HPADGTLLQTEV

-576 IRASA
+576 VKASA
-581 TNADLTLPAPDKP
+581 TGADLRLPAPDKP
-594 RTVIL
+594 RTTIL
-599 SWRPPEAPLPDPA
+599 SWRPTAAPLPDPA
-612 VTPPP
+612 VSPPP

-631 LDRDA
+631 LDREA

-660 GGSIGTPFIASLGEA
+660 SGSIGTPFIDLLGEA
-675 SANGFGQNMLLQ
+675 SANGAGQNMLLQ

-701 EDGAGRVGITA
+701 EDGTGRLGITA

-738 ILFPVEIPADGN
+738 VLFPVEIPADGS

-779 LSGVEQALAAGGY
+779 LSGLEQELAAGRY

-812 EPEVVQEGHGPHP
+812 EPEVALEGHGPHP
-825 LPFDA
+825 LPFDT

-837 EPAGRGDPRTPDRW
+837 EPAGRGDPRAPDQW

-858 AKASLS
+858 AKASLTLS
-864 IGEGMVADLLQHN
+864 DGMVAELRRLDM
-877 PPDTIPP
+877 PET
-884 FTPVARFTSSA
+884 VARFTSSA
-895 PFSGEL
+895 AFAGEL
-901 PAGRYHV
+901 PAGRYRV

-922 LSLHTDELQPGTVRE
+922 LSLHTDELQPGTVRD
-937 VPLSST
+937 VPLPST

-962 DVKAVLRD
+962 DVKTVLRD

-995 AGRYSLD
+995 AGRYTLD
-1002 LAQVEAA
+1002 LASVEAA
-1009 ATSGEESSDS
+1009 SSSDS
-1019 SDESSD
+1019 SDD
-1025 SEESGDGSGPTTE
+1025 SEDYDESQPTTE
-1038 LRLALPADDGI
+1038 LRLSLPAEGG
-1049 IPAPATGTVDLK
+1049 ATGAAQPSGMVELT

-1068 AMPAAAAGSLLVAA
+1068 TMPSAAAGSLMVAA
-1082 AGSSAELM
+1082 AGSSAELT
-1090 LALERQG
+1090 LSLERQG

-1111 APVVAVPADGD
+1111 APAVAVPADGD

-1128 ASVWTIDG
+1128 ASVWTVDG

-1143 AARLVESQPQ
+1143 AVRLVDAEPQ
-1153 QPGAIALAPLALDG
+1153 QPGPVALASLPLDG

-1192 DGGLWQGSAPGRALR
+1192 DGGLWQGSAPGLALR

-1222 LLGRTAQPAKPV
+1222 LLGRTVRPAKPTLV
-1234 LAPLATDP
+1234 PLATEP
-1242 SRPTALDLAAGE
+1242 SRATALDLVAGE
-1254 TATLPPPAARPGRLR
+1254 TATLPLPTAQPGRLR

-1278 QPGLDAGIG
+1278 QPGLDAGLG
-1287 MGVAAGEA
+1287 MGVASGEA
-1295 FALDAAAA
+1295 FALGGPAAA
-1303 PLTIRNA
+1303 LTIRNA

-1322 LDLTLAAE
+1322 LDLTLAVE
-1330 RRADADL
+1330 RHADAEL
-1337 SETLA
+1337 SDTLA
-1342 PGSALPVTLPAGAK
+1342 PGSALPVILPAGAK

-1369 AGWKGPEAETAWA
+1369 AGWRGTDAQTAWT
-1382 GDTPAS
+1382 GDAPAS
-1388 WSLDGAWTELLLVNT
+1388 WSLDGSWTELLLVNT
-1403 GARPAPV
+1403 GTRPAPV
-1410 SLAQIPDPSPA
+1410 SLAQIPDPAPA

-1435 AEGTVLLALPAGTG
+1435 AEGTVLLALPDGTG

-1469 HVANGRRIQ
+1469 RVASGRRIQ

-1523 GEAMTLRVT
+1523 GEAMTLRVR

-1602 VGDAVTVASG
+1602 IGDAVTVASG
-1612 GTALFGFTVEKDSDI
+1612 GTALFGFTVEKDGDI

-1634 PDRARVRLLDADGKP
+1634 PDRARVRLLDADGES
-1649 LGDGVVQMRHLA
+1649 LGEGVVQMRHLA

-1686 IKARPSGPPEDV
+1686 IKARSNGPPEDV

-1710 ATNARGK
+1710 VTNARGK

>member
-7 IRLLGLLAALAAP
+7 IKLLGLLAALAAP
-20 PALAQT
+20 PAGAQ
-26 ATPAAP
+26 AAAPAAP
-32 AAAAATVDR
+32 PAAAATVDQ
-41 DKFPAAGRHD
+41 DKFPAAGQHD
-51 TLLRVLQPGRFSIR
+51 TLLRVLQPGRFSIH

-80 TGPSEP
+80 TGPLEP
-86 MGEAGAT
+86 SGDAGTT
-93 DGRLDVLLDTGTYK
+93 DGRLDALLDVGTYK
-107 LRLFGAEGAE
+107 LRLFGAKGAE
-117 GDAALT
+117 GEAALT
-123 VAPFREAAAPALRPR
+123 VAPFREAEAPALRPR
-138 DGVVQSAAL
+138 DGVVQSPAL
-147 TDLQQRSFWLAVEA
+147 ADLQQRSFWVAVEA
-161 PGLLRLEAAGR
+161 PGFLRVEAAGR

-181 NGTELVPQT
+181 NGTDLVPQT
-190 GRVRTI
+190 GRMRTI
-196 EPVAGHPMTDITF
+196 EPVAGQPMTDITF

-219 VTAYGGPVAAWAD
+219 VTAYGGLAAAWAD
-232 GDTAQPFHI
+232 GDTSQPFHI
-241 RFGAADVLLAG
+241 RFGASDALLAG
-252 WVGGTIGPFGRDLY
+252 WVGGAIGPFGRDLY

-275 RLALPAPAA
+275 RLALPAAA
-284 AGLRVLDGTGFVSGG
+284 PAGLRVLDGTGVVSGG
-299 AIDRKSREPTAS
+299 TIDRKSREPTAS
-311 VRSPRSQAP
+311 ATSVASQTP
-320 GDRVIELTGTAGQA
+320 GDRVVELTGAAGQA
-334 FRLRAIEA
+334 FQLRSIESPA
-342 PGGMSVS
+342 GTSLS
-349 EAGSWWVSAP
+349 EAGSWWLAAP
-359 TVGFGGDELPAT
+359 TAGYGGDELPAT
-371 FALIRTEKDKP
+371 LALIRTEKDKP

-387 GNAPRIGP
+387 GNAPQIGP

-408 ATLLLQVTAPGPIA
+408 STLLLRVTAPGPIA
-422 VRSDGPAI
+422 VRSAGPAV
-430 RPSITVPNGDVLA
+430 RPSITVPSGDVQA
-443 ARTTGVPS
+443 ARTDGAVPS

-461 KLDPVDGVTGIL
+461 KLDPADGATGIL
-473 DLTVGPPGLVP
+473 DLTVGPPGLAP
-484 QDSRPI
+484 QDSRPL
-490 QPADPVVGFGRQEL
+490 QPADPVVGFGPQEL
-504 AGGQALRLVANSG
+504 ADGQTLRLIANSG
-517 PNATVALSAR
+517 PQARTALSAR

-543 AGEPLGLSLE
+543 GGEPLGLSLQ
-553 HPAEGTLLQTEV
+553 HPAQGTLLQTEV

-570 ALKPAP
+570 ELKPAP
-576 IRASA
+576 VNAS
-581 TNADLTLPAPDKP
+581 TTTADVTLPAPDKP
-594 RTVIL
+594 RTTIL

-622 QAGKPAWFD
+622 QAGRPAWFD
-631 LDRDA
+631 LDREA

-660 GGSIGTPFIASLGEA
+660 SGSIGTPFVASLGEA
-675 SANGFGQNMLLQ
+675 AANGAGQNMLLQ

-701 EDGAGRVGITA
+701 EDGTGRVGITA
-712 RPTPMLSGAALVPAG
+712 RPTPMLPGAELVPAG

-738 ILFPVEIPADGN
+738 ILFPIEIPADGS

-779 LSGVEQALAAGGY
+779 LSGLEQELAAGRY

-812 EPEVVQEGHGPHP
+812 EPEIALEGHGPHP
-825 LPFDA
+825 LPFDT

-864 IGEGMVADLLQHN
+864 LSDGMVAELRRL
-877 PPDTIPP
+877 DTPEAA
-884 FTPVARFTSSA
+884 TVARFSGSA
-895 PFSGEL
+895 AFAGEL
-901 PAGRYHV
+901 PAGRYRV

-922 LSLHTDELQPGTVRE
+922 LSLHTDELQPGMTRE
-937 VPLSST
+937 ISLPAT
-943 VPFSIATDRV
+943 VPFSIAADRV
-953 VSLTSFGGL
+953 VSLTSFGGI
-962 DVKAVLRD
+962 DIKAVLRD

-995 AGRYSLD
+995 AGRYTLD
-1002 LAQVEAA
+1002 LARVEAA
-1009 ATSGEESSDS
+1009 SLADS
-1019 SDESSD
+1019 SDESSYSED
-1025 SEESGDGSGPTTE
+1025 SEDGSGPTTE
-1038 LRLALPADDGI
+1038 LRLSLPAEDGTTGAAQ
-1049 IPAPATGTVDLK
+1049 PSGTVELI

-1068 AMPAAAAGSLLVAA
+1068 AMPAAAAGSLMVAA
-1082 AGSSAELM
+1082 AGSSAELT
-1090 LALERQG
+1090 LSLERQG
-1097 ADGAWASVAIDRGL
+1097 ADGAWASVALDRGL
-1111 APVVAVPADGD
+1111 APAVAVPADGD
-1122 ASRPWR
+1122 TSRPWR
-1128 ASVWTIDG
+1128 ASVWTVDG

-1143 AARLVESQPQ
+1143 AARLVDAQPQ
-1153 QPGAIALAPLALDG
+1153 QPGPVALAPLPLDG

-1172 ATALVAAPGAGLERV
+1172 ATALVAAPGAGLERI

-1207 PLTAPVLAPQSDRLW
+1207 PLTAPVVAPQSDRLW
-1222 LLGRTAQPAKPV
+1222 LLGRTAQPAKPI

-1242 SRPTALDLAAGE
+1242 SRATALDLAAGE
-1254 TATLPPPAARPGRLR
+1254 TATLPAAPAQHGRLR

-1278 QPGLDAGIG
+1278 QPGLDAGLG
-1287 MGVAAGEA
+1287 MGVAPGEA
-1295 FALDAAAA
+1295 FALAAAAA

-1330 RRADADL
+1330 RRADAELCD
-1337 SETLA
+1337 TLA

-1369 AGWKGPEAETAWA
+1369 AAWRGTDAETAWA
-1382 GDTPAS
+1382 GDAPAS
-1388 WSLDGAWTELLLVNT
+1388 WSLDGVWTDLLLVNT
-1403 GARPAPV
+1403 GSRPAPV
-1410 SLAQIPDPSPA
+1410 SLAQIPDPSPT
-1421 PALATDTVMKRFFG
+1421 PALATDRVMKRFFG
-1435 AEGTVLLALPAGTG
+1435 AEGTVLLALPDGTG

-1469 HVANGRRIQ
+1469 RVASGRRIQ
-1478 LTGPGLVVLRHDAGL
+1478 LTAPGLVVLRHDAGL

-1504 PWPQPELQDAP
+1504 PWPQPELQEAP
-1515 LPGILPLA
+1515 LPGILPLS
-1523 GEAMTLRVT
+1523 GEAMTLQLR
-1532 SPQPAL
+1532 SPRPAL

-1544 APVILAADGDAPEL
+1544 APVILAADGEAPEL
-1558 FPAGAEFHRYLQDA
+1558 FPAGAEFHRYLQGA

-1586 GSIELVATPIA
+1586 GSIELVAAPIA

-1627 GIGIRAE
+1627 GIGVRAE
-1634 PDRARVRLLDADGKP
+1634 PDRARVRLLDADGRS

-1698 IRGYLDLAGLAP
+1698 IRFYLDLAGLAP

>member
-7 IRLLGLLAALAAP
+7 IKLLGLLAALAAP
-20 PALAQT
+20 PAWAQ
-26 ATPAAP
+26 AASPAAP
-32 AAAAATVDR
+32 PAAAATVDQ
-41 DKFPAAGRHD
+41 DKFPTAGQHD
-51 TLLRVLQPGRFSIR
+51 TLLHVLQPGRFSIR

-80 TGPSEP
+80 TGPSDLS
-86 MGEAGAT
+86 GEAGAT
-93 DGRLDVLLDTGTYK
+93 DGRLDALLDVGTYK
-107 LRLFGAEGAE
+107 LRLFGAKGAE
-117 GDAALT
+117 GEAALT
-123 VAPFREAAAPALRPR
+123 VAPFVEAEAPALRPR

-147 TDLQQRSFWLAVEA
+147 ADLQQRSFWVAVEA
-161 PGLLRLEAAGR
+161 PGFLRLEAAGR
-172 SLADLRFWR
+172 NLADLRFWR
-181 NGTELVPQT
+181 NGTDLVPQT
-190 GRVRTI
+190 GRMRTI
-196 EPVAGHPMTDITF
+196 EPVAGHPMTDIVF

-219 VTAYGGPVAAWAD
+219 VTAYGGPAATWAD
-232 GDTAQPFHI
+232 GDTSQPFHI
-241 RFGAADVLLAG
+241 RFGADDALLAG

-266 RIDGSARLF
+266 RIDGSARRF
-275 RLALPAPAA
+275 RLALPAPAP
-284 AGLRVLDGTGFVSGG
+284 AGLRVLDGTDALSGG
-299 AIDRKSREPTAS
+299 TIDRKSREPTTSAAS
-311 VRSPRSQAP
+311 VASKTP
-320 GDRVIELTGTAGQA
+320 GDRVVELTGAAGQA
-334 FRLRAIEA
+334 FQLRAIEA
-342 PGGMSVS
+342 PGSMSVS
-349 EAGSWWVSAP
+349 QAGSWWLSAP
-359 TVGFGGDELPAT
+359 TAGFGGDELPAT
-371 FALIRTEKDKP
+371 LAVLRTETDKP

-387 GNAPRIGP
+387 SNAPQIGP

-400 QRFNLRGP
+400 QHFNLRGP
-408 ATLLLQVTAPGPIA
+408 STLLLQVTAPGPIA
-422 VRSDGPAI
+422 VRSAGPTI
-430 RPSITVPNGDVLA
+430 RPSITLPGGAEQA
-443 ARTTGVPS
+443 ARSNGAAPPS

-461 KLDPVDGVTGIL
+461 KLDPVAEASGIL

-484 QDSRPI
+484 PDSQPV
-490 QPADPVVGFGRQEL
+490 QPADLVASFGQRQL
-504 AGGQALRLVANSG
+504 AAGQALRLIANSG
-517 PNATVALSAR
+517 PQASVALSAR
-527 PWPLDLAD
+527 PWPLNLAD
-535 GPLAVTQG
+535 GPLAVSQG
-543 AGEPLGLSLE
+543 AGEAVSLSLQ
-553 HPAEGTLLQTEV
+553 HAADGTLLQTEV
-565 GAGTT
+565 GIRTT
-570 ALKPAP
+570 ELTPTAVP
-576 IRASA
+576 ASA
-581 TNADLTLPAPDKP
+581 AAADLTLPAPDKP
-594 RTVIL
+594 RTTIL
-599 SWRPPEAPLPDPA
+599 SWRPPAAPLPDPA
-612 VTPPP
+612 VSPPP

-631 LDRDA
+631 LDREA
-636 ERSFALAVAD
+636 ERSFALTVAD

-660 GGSIGTPFIASLGEA
+660 SGSIGTPFIDSLGEA
-675 SANGFGQNMLLQ
+675 SANGAGQNMLLQ
-687 QYLRAGRYRVTAKA
+687 QYLRAGRYRVTTKA
-701 EDGAGRVGITA
+701 EDGTGRLGITA

-738 ILFPVEIPADGN
+738 VLFPVEIPADGS

-779 LSGVEQALAAGGY
+779 LSGLEQPLAAGRY

-812 EPEVVQEGHGPHP
+812 EPEVALEGHGPHP

-837 EPAGRGDPRTPDRW
+837 EPAGRGDPRAPDQW

-858 AKASLS
+858 AKTSLS
-864 IGEGMVADLLQHN
+864 LSDGMVAELRRLDT
-877 PPDTIPP
+877 PDAA
-884 FTPVARFTSSA
+884 PVARFSSSA
-895 PFSGEL
+895 VFDGEL
-901 PAGRYHV
+901 PAGRYRV

-922 LSLHTDELQPGTVRE
+922 VTLHTDELQPGTARDI
-937 VPLSST
+937 PLPST
-943 VPFSIATDRV
+943 VPFSVATDRV
-953 VSLTSFGGL
+953 VSLTSFGAL

-1002 LAQVEAA
+1002 LASVEAA
-1009 ATSGEESSDS
+1009 SSTDS
-1019 SDESSD
+1019 SDD
-1025 SEESGDGSGPTTE
+1025 SEDYDDSQPTTE
-1038 LRLALPADDGI
+1038 LRLSLPAEDGGMAAAQ
-1049 IPAPATGTVDLK
+1049 PSGTVELT

-1068 AMPAAAAGSLLVAA
+1068 AMPAAAAGSLMVAA
-1082 AGSSAELM
+1082 ASSSAELT
-1090 LALERQG
+1090 LSLERQG
-1097 ADGAWASVAIDRGL
+1097 TDGGWASVAIDRGL
-1111 APVVAVPADGD
+1111 APAVAVPADDD
-1122 ASRPWR
+1122 ATRPWR
-1128 ASVWTIDG
+1128 ASVWTVDG

-1143 AARLVESQPQ
+1143 AARLVDAQPQ
-1153 QPGAIALAPLALDG
+1153 QPGPVALAPLPLDG

-1172 ATALVAAPGAGLERV
+1172 ATALVAAPGAGLERI

-1222 LLGRTAQPAKPV
+1222 LLSRTAQPAQPT
-1234 LAPLATDP
+1234 LAPLAADP
-1242 SRPTALDLAAGE
+1242 SRATALDLAAGE
-1254 TATLPPPAARPGRLR
+1254 TATLPPPPAQPGRLR

-1278 QPGLDAGIG
+1278 QPGLDAGLG
-1287 MGVAAGEA
+1287 MGVASGEA
-1295 FALDAAAA
+1295 FALGASTA

-1322 LDLTLAAE
+1322 LDLALAAE
-1330 RRADADL
+1330 RRADAEL
-1337 SETLA
+1337 SDTLA
-1342 PGSALPVTLPAGAK
+1342 PGSALPVALPAGAK

-1369 AGWKGPEAETAWA
+1369 AGWRGPDAETAWT
-1382 GDTPAS
+1382 GDAPAS
-1388 WSLDGAWTELLLVNT
+1388 WSLDGSWIDLLLVNT
-1403 GARPAPV
+1403 GGKPAPV
-1410 SLAQIPDPSPA
+1410 ALAQIPDPSPA

-1435 AEGTVLLALPAGTG
+1435 AEGTVLLALPDGTG

-1469 HVANGRRIQ
+1469 HVASGRRIQ

-1523 GEAMTLRVT
+1523 GEAMTLRVR

-1558 FPAGAEFHRYLQDA
+1558 FPAGAEFHRYLQDT

-1634 PDRARVRLLDADGKP
+1634 PDQARVRLLDADGKN

-1686 IKARPSGPPEDV
+1686 ITARPSGPPEDV

-1710 ATNARGK
+1710 VTHARGK